1 MGRWVLRNWASP
13 WPTQRFDLSEPNR
26 SDRSCPHVLH
36 PTVQMTPFPD
46 GKSNTVRGG
55 TVNHVDTVRPDP
67 RPPGCLPLP
76 LLAGVALSPFDTAG
90 CATRHQRRFLQPPCQ
105 SATLS
110 PASVPAAATAAST
123 ARAIIDCA
131 VASLPPPPSA
141 TLRRWRIGTPEG
153 DAASPPRWRDPG
165 LLRCSPP
172 RAG

>member
-36 PTVQMTPFPD
+36 PTVKMTPFPD

-55 TVNHVDTVRPDP
+55 TVNHVDTVVRPGP

-76 LLAGVALSPFDTAG
+76 LLAGFALSPFDTAG
-90 CATRHQRRFLQPPCQ
+90 CATRHQRRFLQPPYQ

-123 ARAIIDCA
+123 A
-131 VASLPPPPSA
+131 PSSPA
-141 TLRRWRIGTPEG
+141 PWPRFPRRRQQ
-153 DAASPPRWRDPG
+153 
-165 LLRCSPP
+165 RC
-172 RAG
+172 GVGG